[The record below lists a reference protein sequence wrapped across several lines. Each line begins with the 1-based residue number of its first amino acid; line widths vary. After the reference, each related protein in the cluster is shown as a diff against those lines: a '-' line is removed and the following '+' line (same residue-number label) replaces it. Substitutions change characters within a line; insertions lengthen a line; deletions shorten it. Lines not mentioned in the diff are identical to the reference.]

1 MCAASRF
8 PGTREYPHRIEIVT
22 PPPGVD
28 KSHFRL
34 IHIELALFPSSATV
48 PRAKFVVL
56 RIPLWLAPERLYFDQ
71 TATLMAMVV
80 AIFATDHLLSPT
92 GVTVKQFGL
101 ERVQVVQKPFVLSF
115 HVPVS
120 LVPES
125 STGSRVIL
133 PSGVKVILN
142 LVPDGDVVVNGSPVK
157 KVA

>member
-1 MCAASRF
+1 
-8 PGTREYPHRIEIVT
+8 
-22 PPPGVD
+22 
-28 KSHFRL
+28 
-34 IHIELALFPSSATV
+34 
-48 PRAKFVVL
+48 
-56 RIPLWLAPERLYFDQ
+56 
-71 TATLMAMVV
+71 MAMVV

-101 ERVQVVQKPFVLSF
+101 ERVQVVQKPLVLSF